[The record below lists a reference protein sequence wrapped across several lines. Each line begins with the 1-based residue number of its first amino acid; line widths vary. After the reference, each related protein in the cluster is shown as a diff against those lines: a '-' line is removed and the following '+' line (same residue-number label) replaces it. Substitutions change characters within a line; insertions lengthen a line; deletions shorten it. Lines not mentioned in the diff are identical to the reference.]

1 MIIRDAIPTVMNS
14 SCPVLV
20 EDSGKITGQIDRD
33 SILSVIRSAEVA
45 A

>member
-1 MIIRDAIPTVMNS
+1 
-14 SCPVLV
+14 VLV

-33 SILSVIRSAEVA
+33 SILSVIRGTEVA